1 MYWSRVSCLAFT
13 AGWFAVSV
21 RSQSS
26 GWADNQWNA
35 TMCQWNLFRASTLGD
50 TVYLDGGQIYWLRGL
65 SDGSY
70 STPDIDENPLSLIYT
85 LNFSTPFNASSN
97 FSEIL
102 THHNISKGLNGGA
115 ANNLAP
121 NYHSGALLGNDHEFF
136 TYGGLLLP
144 SSVDAEPD
152 ADHMVE
158 YVASQYGAEKPQYQL
173 GVRYSRL
180 PESITR
186 YVTNGGAV
194 NVPSENKA
202 WYFGGYRSESGGPIY
217 EYAMNDSL
225 NPTNTSD
232 YLITLDMDTQ
242 TQETWKNETIGN
254 ISSRADPSVVWVPVG
269 EQGILV
275 VLGGV
280 VYPSYLGRNLVSA
293 NEAQSRKDSPG
304 FMSNIDIYDIASKKW
319 YQQPADGSPPQSAM
333 GCAVVAPAQD
343 YSSFNI
349 YYYGGYNGL
358 NDTADFYDDVW
369 ILSLPSFMW
378 MKVHSGKPSH
388 ARAGH
393 HCVMP
398 YPDQMIVIG
407 GRQAN
412 KGTTVPCLDGDPP
425 GILQV
430 YNLTD
435 NSWMEAYDPTSWNY
449 YGVPEMIYLMIGGD
463 SSGGATK
470 TTPGPSGWATPD
482 LGKVFATAY
491 PTSKLI
497 THYPY
502 SSVGPAND
510 TRGVYGGDGGGGG
523 TPSWVAPV
531 LGVVLGLIFVTAV
544 VVGIILYRRRK
555 LWKKNGGSEPSTDE
569 NGSRI
574 LSWVRGQSGHNDG
587 KAPTITTDDTRT
599 QCDELESR
607 GVTPARFTG
616 QPEMEVVPE
625 MPDTH
630 LVELWDTSPAAEL
643 LGDTH
648 AVMGVAPTPNTNKQ
662 SPFASNPQTP
672 RTPHAISTPTSQT
685 ALGSS
690 HEHTSSI
697 SSQPPSYTAQRPDSP
712 SLGNNETRFDSIA
725 NAITTGVPAAVPAAA
740 AAHPGTPSTRKAVV
754 SGLSGISDRD
764 IAHLR
769 QISDASTDSQI
780 TALGTPPAPPPP
792 QASSHHIIES
802 PLEASP
808 PLLPVSPPS
817 VDGSREASDYVSVPQ
832 NTAATLGAGAG
843 AGAGAGTTGSS
854 SQPRRSVFRENEDGL
869 EEGGHQR

>member
-1 MYWSRVSCLAFT
+1 MYWSKISCLAFT
-13 AGWFAVSV
+13 AGWFAASV

-35 TMCQWNLFRASTLGD
+35 TMCQWNLFRASTIGD
-50 TVYLDGGQIYWLRGL
+50 TVYLDGGQIYWIRGL
-65 SDGSY
+65 TDGSY
-70 STPDIDENPLSLIYT
+70 STPDIDENSLSLIYT
-85 LNFSTPFNASSN
+85 LNFSTPFNSSSN

-102 THHNISKGLNGGA
+102 THNSISKGLNGGS

-136 TYGGLLLP
+136 TYGGLLPL

-152 ADHMVE
+152 ADDMVE
-158 YVASQYGAEKPQYQL
+158 YVASLYGAEKPQYQV

-180 PESITR
+180 PEGITR
-186 YVTNGGAV
+186 YVTNGGAA
-194 NVPSENKA
+194 NAPSENKA

-217 EYAMNDSL
+217 ENSFNDTT
-225 NPTNTSD
+225 NPTTTSD

-280 VYPSYLGRNLVSA
+280 TYPSYLGRNLTSA
-293 NEAQSRKDSPG
+293 NEAQSKKDSPG
-304 FMSNIDIYDIASKKW
+304 FMSNIDIYDVASKKW
-319 YQQPADGSPPQSAM
+319 YQQPAQGTPPQSAM

-349 YYYGGYNGL
+349 YYYGGYDGL
-358 NDTADFYDDVW
+358 HDTTDFNNDVW

-378 MKVHSGKPSH
+378 MKVHSGKSSH
-388 ARAGH
+388 GRAGH

-412 KGTTVPCLDGDPP
+412 KGTSVPCLDGDPP

-449 YGVPEMIYLMIGGD
+449 YGVPQMIYAMIGGD

-470 TTPGPSGWATPD
+470 TTPDPSGWATPD

-497 THYPY
+497 SHYPY
-502 SSVGPAND
+502 SSVGPGND
-510 TRGVYGGDGGGGG
+510 TRGIYGGDGGGGG

-544 VVGIILYRRRK
+544 VVGFILYRRRK
-555 LWKKNGGSEPSTDE
+555 LWKKNSGSEPSTDE
-569 NGSRI
+569 NGNRI
-574 LSWVRGQSGHNDG
+574 LSWMHGQSDG
-587 KAPTITTDDTRT
+587 KAPTVTTDDTRT

-630 LVELWDTSPAAEL
+630 LVELWDTSPAVE

-648 AVMGVAPTPNTNKQ
+648 AAMGVTPTSNTNKQ
-662 SPFASNPQTP
+662 SPFASNPQTHQ
-672 RTPHAISTPTSQT
+672 TSHAISTPTSQT

-690 HEHTSSI
+690 HEHPSSI

-712 SLGNNETRFDSIA
+712 SLGNNEARFDSIA
-725 NAITTGVPAAVPAAA
+725 NAITTDVPTNATAN
-740 AAHPGTPSTRKAVV
+740 PGTPATRKAVV
-754 SGLSGISDRD
+754 SGVSGISDRE

-769 QISDASTDSQI
+769 QISDTSTASQV
-780 TALGTPPAPPPP
+780 TALGTPPPPP

-802 PLEASP
+802 PLETSL

-817 VDGSREASDYVSVPQ
+817 VTGVDGSHEASDYVSVPQ
-832 NTAATLGAGAG
+832 NPGATLG
-843 AGAGAGTTGSS
+843 TGGNTGGST

-869 EEGGHQR
+869 EEGGQR